1 MNDRIFYEIYNVATK
16 ERAVLQIEKG
26 VDKATT
32 AKLFY
37 EEYGREGWVLVKPL
51 VHKGGE

>member
-16 ERAVLQIEKG
+16 ERGVLQIEKG

-37 EEYGREGWVLVKPL
+37 DQYGQDGWMLVGPLPHEGGK
-51 VHKGGE
+51 